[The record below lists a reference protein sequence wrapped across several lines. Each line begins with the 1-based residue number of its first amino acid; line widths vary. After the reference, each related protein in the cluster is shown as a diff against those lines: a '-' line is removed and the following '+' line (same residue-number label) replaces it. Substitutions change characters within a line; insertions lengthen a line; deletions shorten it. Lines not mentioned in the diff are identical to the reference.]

1 MFGLLLSAKVWRS
14 LMRFIFAL
22 AIFFAMT
29 ACQVSTSQS
38 MGGGVTIRSSV
49 PVNGGQA
56 SDDRT
61 PEDQDSEATQ
71 DRMQDLTIGGGFS
84 TGVSN

>member
-1 MFGLLLSAKVWRS
+1 
-14 LMRFIFAL
+14 MRLIFAL

-38 MGGGVTIRSSV
+38 IGGGVAIRSSV
-49 PVNGGQA
+49 PLGGEQA
-56 SDDRT
+56 TDHQT
-61 PEDQDSEATQ
+61 TEDQDTEAEE

-84 TGVSN
+84 TRVSN

>member
-1 MFGLLLSAKVWRS
+1 
-14 LMRFIFAL
+14 MRFIFAL

-49 PVNGGQA
+49 PIGNDQA
-56 SDDRT
+56 SD
-61 PEDQDSEATQ
+61 EQAAEEQDVEAKE